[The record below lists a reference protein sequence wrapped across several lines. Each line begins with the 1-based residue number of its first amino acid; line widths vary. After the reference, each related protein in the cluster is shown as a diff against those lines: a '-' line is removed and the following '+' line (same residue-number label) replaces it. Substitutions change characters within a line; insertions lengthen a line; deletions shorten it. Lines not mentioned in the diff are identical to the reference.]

1 VPQEGS
7 AYPTI
12 RGPDA
17 VIELKEVR
25 WEFGGYRLT
34 VRCMSLL
41 LLVDLGPSGIPRVF
55 ELLPFRIEIG
65 STSRDGLHVRGKVFP
80 LLHHVQYVILERHLT
95 SGKCRDLM
103 LEALE
108 LLGRQSSAGEP
119 TLVASRPRADVVH
132 FGFEPALIRIDIG

>member
-1 VPQEGS
+1 MPQEGS

-17 VIELKEVR
+17 VIELNEIR

-34 VRCMSLL
+34 VRRMSPL

-55 ELLPFRIEIG
+55 ELLPFGVEVG
-65 STSRDGLHVRGKVFP
+65 STSRDRLQLRGKVFP
-80 LLHHVQYVILERHLT
+80 LLHHVQHVILERRLT

-103 LEALE
+103 LQALE

-119 TLVASRPRADVVH
+119 SLVARRPRSDVVY